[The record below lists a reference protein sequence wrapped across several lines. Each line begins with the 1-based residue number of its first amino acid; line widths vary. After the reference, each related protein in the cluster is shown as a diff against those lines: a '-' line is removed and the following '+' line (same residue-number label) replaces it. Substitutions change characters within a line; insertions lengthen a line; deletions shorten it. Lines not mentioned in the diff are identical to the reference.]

1 MNACDRHRV
10 EAVGDGGDVERLDD
24 AVGDQLAEPVVG
36 ADDDVGPSPLG
47 AVSDSC
53 SRMSPNCSSWTAI
66 DDAVLLGER
75 LGDLLDHGFAGVV
88 GPDHEV
94 GVAAGGGGRRR
105 LGGGRGLG
113 ACGLRAGW
121 LSAGRDGGGP
131 GGAGRAE
138 HSSCREE

>member
-1 MNACDRHRV
+1 MPFSSANGWAIASITAFAC
-10 EAVGDGGDVERLDD
+10 
-24 AVGDQLAEPVVG
+24 
-36 ADDDVGPSPLG
+36 
-47 AVSDSC
+47 
-53 SRMSPNCSSWTAI
+53 
-66 DDAVLLGER
+66 
-75 LGDLLDHGFAGVV
+75 VV

-94 GVAAGGGGRRR
+94 GVATGGGGHGR